1 MATLVGKRLTLSF
14 ARFMQSGL
22 YAAWEDK
29 DMPFDGYEEDYFEHF
44 DEEHD
49 DYKMFLGD
57 HIDEEGNKVLF
68 LL

>member
-1 MATLVGKRLTLSF
+1 
-14 ARFMQSGL
+14 
-22 YAAWEDK
+22 
-29 DMPFDGYEEDYFEHF
+29 MPFDGYEEDYFEHF